1 MSKANDAIKQL
12 IESKKVLN
20 DYLKLFKNNKSEN
33 IKSLNKEIK
42 VEIKNID
49 TIVALYLGKEDKRQG
64 IVRNPE
70 STVMT
75 RLRTASSYVGS
86 RKSGLTLLSS
96 G

>member
-1 MSKANDAIKQL
+1 MSKAYDAVKQL

-20 DYLKLFKNNKSEN
+20 EYLKLLKNNKSDD

-42 VEIKNID
+42 EDVKMID
-49 TIVALYLGKEDKRQG
+49 KIVALFLGKEDKRQG

-75 RLRTASSYVGS
+75 RLRTASTYEAEN
-86 RKSGLTLLSS
+86 LD
-96 G
+96 